1 MFEDFT
7 EFILFLFSSYG
18 DIIYPILGFF
28 VVIKFFVCLFIDEG
42 FSDTKNS
49 EESFS
54 NTRNKDI
61 YIDKDGNWIE
71 VFRD

>member
-1 MFEDFT
+1 MFEGFK

-28 VVIKFFVCLFIDEG
+28 VAIKFFVCLFIDEG

-54 NTRNKDI
+54 NTIKDI
-61 YIDKDGNWIE
+61 YIDKNGNWIE

>member
-1 MFEDFT
+1 MFEGFK
-7 EFILFLFSSYG
+7 EFILFLFSSYS
-18 DIIYPILGFF
+18 DIIYPILGLFF
-28 VVIKFFVCLFIDEG
+28 VIKFFVSLFIDES

-54 NTRNKDI
+54 NTIKDI
-61 YIDKDGNWIE
+61 YIDKNGNWIE